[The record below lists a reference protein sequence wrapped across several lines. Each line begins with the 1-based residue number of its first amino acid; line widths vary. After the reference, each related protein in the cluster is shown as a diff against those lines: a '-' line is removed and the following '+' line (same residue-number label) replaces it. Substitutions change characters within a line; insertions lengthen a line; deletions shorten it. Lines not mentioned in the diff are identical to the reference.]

1 MKHRE
6 TQARKTYEDA
16 QRAVI
21 QACED
26 LREAE
31 MFLDSFERSERSAVG
46 GAAARV
52 ASSADIANTHA
63 SNIRESAVGGAAA
76 EYLARDGQQ
85 ACGSR
90 VPDRSAENLDGG
102 ISDWLRTAPLSEIVM
117 NRHPI
122 DIHAREQMG
131 KDFDGIPEG
140 IKLSSDNEC
149 SVSLR
154 VTFSQA
160 DLESVLLALHS
171 LLDVVESGSRGG
183 ACGHGCH
190 SSSSVRCGGCTA
202 SCGLAGV
209 THLTGEGAIRGA
221 DGSPSSASSSAHSS
235 GAEGGR
241 GLPGASAH
249 TPAGHTVQVSQVLN
263 DKIFARPE
271 IWVRRG

>member
-1 MKHRE
+1 
-6 TQARKTYEDA
+6 
-16 QRAVI
+16 
-21 QACED
+21 
-26 LREAE
+26 
-31 MFLDSFERSERSAVG
+31 MFLSAVMADERSAVG
-46 GAAARV
+46 GEAARV
-52 ASSADIANTHA
+52 ASADVANTHA
-63 SNIRESAVGGAAA
+63 SNLRESAVGSAAA
-76 EYLARDGQQ
+76 EYLAREGQQ
-85 ACGSR
+85 ACESR
-90 VPDRSAENLDGG
+90 ALDRSAENLDGE

-171 LLDVVESGSRGG
+171 LLDVVESGSKGG
-183 ACGHGCH
+183 AGGHGCH

-221 DGSPSSASSSAHSS
+221 DGSSSSASSSAHSS

-249 TPAGHTVQVSQVLN
+249 TPAGHTVQVSRYKFLRGRE
-263 DKIFARPE
+263 DGSAR
-271 IWVRRG
+271 G

>member
-1 MKHRE
+1 MR
-6 TQARKTYEDA
+6 
-16 QRAVI
+16 
-21 QACED
+21 
-26 LREAE
+26 REAE
-31 MFLDSFERSERSAVG
+31 ARKGVEEARLAVIRACGELRESEMFLSAVMADERSAVG
-46 GAAARV
+46 GAAARA
-52 ASSADIANTHA
+52 ASSADVVNTHA
-63 SNIRESAVGGAAA
+63 SNLRESAGGGAAA
-76 EYLARDGQQ
+76 EYLAREGQQ

-102 ISDWLRTAPLSEIVM
+102 ISDWLRTAPLSEVIM

-122 DIHAREQMG
+122 DIRAREQMG

-149 SVSLR
+149 SVSLT

-171 LLDVVESGSRGG
+171 LLDVVESGSKGG
-183 ACGHGCH
+183 TGGHGCH

-235 GAEGGR
+235 GAEGSR

-249 TPAGHTVQVSQVLN
+249 TPAGHTVQVSKYKFLRRRE
-263 DKIFARPE
+263 DSSAR
-271 IWVRRG
+271 G